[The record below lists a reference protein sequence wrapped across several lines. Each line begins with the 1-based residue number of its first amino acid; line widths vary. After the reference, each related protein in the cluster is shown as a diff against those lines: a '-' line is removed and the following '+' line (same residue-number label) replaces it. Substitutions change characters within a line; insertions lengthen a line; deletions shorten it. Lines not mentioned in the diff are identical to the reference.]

1 MRQRNRHGK
10 LKTAR
15 YGTMQIDLNFSSEH
29 LNSMA
34 QAVRKVISGYVVG
47 RQFHGNEL
55 HNDVVDI
62 YPKART
68 MYTDTI
74 QRAMRR
80 YCHHQYRTVD
90 QNKSLY
96 ERV

>member
-1 MRQRNRHGK
+1 
-10 LKTAR
+10 
-15 YGTMQIDLNFSSEH
+15 MQIDLNFNSEH
-29 LNSMA
+29 LKSMA
-34 QAVRKVISGYVVG
+34 QAVRQVIGGYALG

-55 HNDVVDI
+55 HNDVADI
-62 YPKART
+62 YPQART

-80 YCHHQYRTVD
+80 YCHSQYRTVD

>member
-1 MRQRNRHGK
+1 
-10 LKTAR
+10 
-15 YGTMQIDLNFSSEH
+15 MQLDLNFNTPH
-29 LNSMA
+29 LKSMA
-34 QAVRKVISGYVVG
+34 DAVREVIKGYAVG
-47 RQFHGNEL
+47 HQYHGNEL
-55 HNDVVDI
+55 HNDVADI
-62 YPKART
+62 YPQART

>member
-1 MRQRNRHGK
+1 
-10 LKTAR
+10 
-15 YGTMQIDLNFSSEH
+15 MQIDLNFSSEH
-29 LNSMA
+29 LKSMA
-34 QAVRKVISGYVVG
+34 EAVRVVIENYPIG
-47 RQFHGNEL
+47 RQFHGNQL
-55 HNDVVDI
+55 HDDVARI
-62 YPKART
+62 YPKARN

-80 YCHHQYRTVD
+80 FCHHQYKTVD